1 MPFLYI
7 SMTLKGITF
16 VFCSDVTCI
25 SSKGSHVPNMKP
37 SIETAT
43 KRGALEMACVGD
55 VPLIRHR
62 ITLFDLY
69 EALKVSHS
77 FFILSFYNL
86 KKEQYNVNYEAIL
99 TFKISL

>member
-1 MPFLYI
+1 
-7 SMTLKGITF
+7 
-16 VFCSDVTCI
+16 
-25 SSKGSHVPNMKP
+25 
-37 SIETAT
+37 
-43 KRGALEMACVGD
+43 MACVGD